1 MIPLSH
7 AQRRLW
13 FIDQLEGPSAT
24 YNIPVVLR
32 LSGDLDVPALRAAL
46 TDVVDRHET
55 LRTLVGDT
63 GGETV
68 QKILP
73 RDAAEVRLEAH
84 DVPAQELEA
93 AVAQASSYVF
103 DLAGE
108 IPVRGWVYSTSPT
121 EHVLVVLIHHIAS
134 DGWSTGP
141 LLRDL
146 SEAYAARRD
155 GAAPAWPELPLQ
167 YADYTL
173 WQRELLG
180 DESDPDSLAGRQLA
194 YWRDQLAGLPEELR
208 LPTDRPRPAVP
219 GYGSRIIEFRLDA
232 DVHARLD
239 SLARDRQATMFMVV
253 QAALAVLLTRLGA
266 GTDVPVGSVTAGRTD
281 SALDDLIGFFVNT
294 LVLRTDTSGDPTFTE
309 LLDRVRRTN
318 LSAYAHQDVPFER
331 LVEALNPARHTGR
344 HPLFQTLLVFQ
355 NNDEGSLD
363 FPGVDVLPWEG
374 NQQVAKFDVSLGMAE
389 TRGPDR
395 EPAGLRGGWVF
406 AADLF
411 DAETAEAVSA
421 RFVRLLEAFAADPGQ
436 RIGSAPLLDPAE
448 HHRLVHA
455 WNDTA
460 RPVPQELLPELFD
473 QQVRRTPEAAALVC
487 GESRL
492 TYAELDAWSNR
503 LARRLVREGA
513 GPETLVA
520 VSVPR
525 SAEMVVA
532 VWAVLKAGAGYLPLD
547 PDLPAGRVAT
557 VVADARPALLV
568 TTGRQEG
575 AGHAAGLP
583 RILVEEAA
591 GDGSL
596 LSGAPLTDADRRSP
610 LLPDHPAYVIYT
622 SGSTGRPKGVVVPH
636 RGVSALAAWAG
647 EGYGA
652 DRLAHVL
659 AATSLS
665 FDVSVFE
672 VVVPLV
678 WGGCVEVVRDLLEL
692 AERPGWSATH
702 VGGVP
707 SAFAALAGREDLDV
721 RTGTVALAGEA
732 LSPGVVRRLRAALPG
747 AEVVNLYGPTEATVY
762 ATAWFGA
769 DDPGADGGAAAV
781 VPIGSP
787 LHNTRA
793 HVLDERLQ
801 PVPVGV
807 TGELYLAG
815 AGLAR
820 GYLGRPALT
829 AERFVACPFGAPGER
844 MYRTGDLVRRQPDG
858 RLVFMSR
865 VDDQVKLRGYRIEP
879 GEVESSLLDHPQVG
893 ATAVVVREDA
903 PGDRRLVAYVV
914 PRDGAAVEAGVL
926 RTHLRERL
934 PAYMVP
940 SVIVLLEAL
949 PVTASGKVDRA
960 ALPVPETSG
969 SVWRGPSTPRE
980 ETLCAM
986 FAEVLGVEQV
996 SVDDDFFELGG
1007 HSLLALNLVARVRS
1021 AFSVNVRFRDFFYNA
1036 TVSDLSRMVEGDTRA
1051 GGAAGA

>member
-1 MIPLSH
+1 MIPLSY

-13 FIDQLEGPSAT
+13 FINQFEGPSAT

-46 TDVVDRHET
+46 TDVVDRHES
-55 LRTLVGDT
+55 LRTLVADA
-63 GGETV
+63 GGEAV

-73 RDAAEVRLEAH
+73 RDMAEVRLEEC
-84 DVPAQELEA
+84 DVPAHKLDA
-93 AVAQASSYVF
+93 AVAKASSYVF

-108 IPVRGWVYSTSPT
+108 IPVRGWVYSTSST

-146 SEAYAARRD
+146 SQAYAARCT
-155 GAAPAWPELPLQ
+155 GTAPAWPELPVQ

-180 DESDPDSLAGRQLA
+180 DENDPESLAGRQLA

-219 GYGSRIIEFRLDA
+219 GHGSRIIEFRLDA
-232 DVHARLD
+232 EVHARLD
-239 SLARDRQATMFMVV
+239 ALARDHQATMFMVV

-266 GTDVPVGSVTAGRTD
+266 GTDVPVGSVMAGRTD
-281 SALDDLIGFFVNT
+281 GALDDLIGFFVNT
-294 LVLRTDTSGDPTFTE
+294 LILRTDTSGDPTFTE
-309 LLDRVRRTN
+309 LLDRVRRTD

-363 FPGVDVLPWEG
+363 FPGVEVRQWEG
-374 NQQVAKFDVSLGMAE
+374 TQQLAKFDVSLGMAE
-389 TRGPDR
+389 THGSHR
-395 EPAGLRGGWVF
+395 EPAGLQGGWVF

-411 DAETAEAVSA
+411 DEETAEAISG

-436 RIGSAPLLDPAE
+436 RIGSAPLLDEAE
-448 HHRLVHA
+448 YHRLVHE
-455 WNDTA
+455 WNDTG
-460 RPVPQELLPELFD
+460 RPVPQEGLPELFD
-473 QQVRRTPEAAALVC
+473 QQVRRAPEATALVC
-487 GESRL
+487 GETRL

-503 LARRLVREGA
+503 LARRLVQEGA

-532 VWAVLKAGAGYLPLD
+532 VWAVLKAGAGYVPLD
-547 PDLPAGRVAT
+547 PDLPPGRVAT
-557 VVADARPALLV
+557 VVADACPALLL
-568 TTGRQEG
+568 TTGAQEG
-575 AGHAAGLP
+575 AGPAAGLP
-583 RILVEEAA
+583 RILVEEVA
-591 GDGSL
+591 GDGAL

-622 SGSTGRPKGVVVPH
+622 SGSTGRPKGVIVPH
-636 RGVSALAAWAG
+636 RGLSALVAWAG

-721 RTGTVALAGEA
+721 EAGTVALAGEA
-732 LSPGVVRRLRAALPG
+732 LSFGVVRRLRAALPG
-747 AEVVNLYGPTEATVY
+747 AEVVNLYGPTESTVY
-762 ATAWFGA
+762 ATAWFSEDGSEA
-769 DDPGADGGAAAV
+769 DQETASA

-787 LHNTRA
+787 LHNTRT
-793 HVLDERLQ
+793 HVLDESLQ

-820 GYLGRPALT
+820 GYLGKPALT

-844 MYRTGDLVRRQPDG
+844 MYRTGDLVRRQPNG

-865 VDDQVKLRGYRIEP
+865 VDDQVKVRGYRIEP
-879 GEVESSLLDHPQVG
+879 GEVESSLLDHGQVG
-893 ATAVVVREDA
+893 AAAVVVREDVL
-903 PGDRRLVAYVV
+903 GDPRLVAYVV
-914 PRDGAAVEAGVL
+914 PRDAAVLDAGGL

-940 SVIVLLEAL
+940 SVIVLVDDL
-949 PVTASGKVDRA
+949 PVTVSGKVDRG

-969 SVWRGPSTPRE
+969 SVWRGPSTSCE

-986 FAEVLGVEQV
+986 FAQVLGVEQV

-1007 HSLLALNLVARVRS
+1007 HSLLALNLVTQVRS
-1021 AFSVNVRFRDFFYNA
+1021 AFSANVRFRDFFYNA
-1036 TVSDLSRMVEGDTRA
+1036 TVSSLSRMIAGDTPA